1 MRSNSILFPNFF
13 LDSLAEGPNYRGQS
27 HVEESKD
34 AYFIELDAPGFKRE
48 DISISVD
55 NRLLAIEGTRK
66 GRTNLSLKRVF
77 SLPDDVEVG
86 SIAAQMKDGVLELSL
101 PKKEQAKPKQV
112 TIQEAK
118 ESFFQKLLPKNE

>member
-13 LDSLAEGPNYRGQS
+13 LDSLAEGQNYRGHS
-27 HVEESKD
+27 HVEETTD

-55 NRLLAIEGTRK
+55 NRMLTIEGTRK
-66 GRTNLSLKRVF
+66 GRTSLSLKRVF
-77 SLPDDVEVG
+77 SLPDEVETS
-86 SIAAQMKDGVLELSL
+86 SIAAQMRDGVLELSL

-112 TIQEAK
+112 AIQEAK
-118 ESFFQKLLPKNE
+118 ESFFQRILPKNE